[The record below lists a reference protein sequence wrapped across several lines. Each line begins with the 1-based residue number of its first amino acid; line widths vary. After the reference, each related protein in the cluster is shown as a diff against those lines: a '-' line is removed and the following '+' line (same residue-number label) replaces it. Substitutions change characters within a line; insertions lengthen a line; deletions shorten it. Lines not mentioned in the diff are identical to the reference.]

1 MINPIIFWS
10 LVGAAVAVVIF
21 IFIPPLI
28 ESLHLVGFP

>member
-1 MINPIIFWS
+1 MRDRIIFWAI
-10 LVGAAVAVVIF
+10 VGAAVAVVIF